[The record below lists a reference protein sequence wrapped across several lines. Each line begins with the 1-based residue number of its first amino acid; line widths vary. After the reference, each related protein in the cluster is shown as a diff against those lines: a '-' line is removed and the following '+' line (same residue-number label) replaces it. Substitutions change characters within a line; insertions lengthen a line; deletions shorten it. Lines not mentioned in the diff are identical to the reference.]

1 MISAEGWMSMALTF
15 CWCVR
20 AAKLGE
26 NSPMTTHKLYLRHLL
41 LSRSD
46 WMERR
51 LFDGAARNG
60 YGDLTPAM
68 ARLCAH
74 LAGRPLSLSELAR
87 RLTVSRQAVHKLA
100 AETANLGYVEFVDS
114 EQDAR
119 VKLLRFTL
127 KGWDMAESARQELEA
142 IEAQLIE
149 QLGADKVDLLKDVLA
164 MPWSADER
172 ARGRRG

>member
-1 MISAEGWMSMALTF
+1 
-15 CWCVR
+15 
-20 AAKLGE
+20 
-26 NSPMTTHKLYLRHLL
+26 MTQTKLYLRHLL

-68 ARLCAH
+68 SRMCAH

-100 AETANLGYVEFVDS
+100 AETANLGYIEFVDS

-119 VKLLRFTL
+119 VKLLRFTD
-127 KGWDMAESARQELEA
+127 KGKAMAESARKELEA
-142 IEAQLIE
+142 IEAQLTE
-149 QLGADKVDLLKDVLA
+149 QVGADQVDLLKQLLA
-164 MPWSADER
+164 MPWSTEER
-172 ARGRRG
+172 ERGRRG

>member
-1 MISAEGWMSMALTF
+1 M
-15 CWCVR
+15 
-20 AAKLGE
+20 
-26 NSPMTTHKLYLRHLL
+26 LYLRHLL

-68 ARLCAH
+68 SRLCAH

-100 AETANLGYVEFVDS
+100 TETASLGYVELVDS

-119 VKLLRFTL
+119 VKLLRFTR
-127 KGWDMAESARQELEA
+127 KGQDMADAARRELEA
-142 IEAQLIE
+142 IEVQLVE
-149 QLGADKVDLLKDVLA
+149 QIGADKMDVLKSLLA
-164 MPWSADER
+164 MPWAAEER
-172 ARGRRG
+172 ERGRRG

>member
-1 MISAEGWMSMALTF
+1 
-15 CWCVR
+15 
-20 AAKLGE
+20 
-26 NSPMTTHKLYLRHLL
+26 MTLNMLYLRHLL

-68 ARLCAH
+68 SRLCAH

-100 AETANLGYVEFVDS
+100 TETANLGYVELVDS

-119 VKLLRFTL
+119 VKLLRFTP
-127 KGWDMAESARQELEA
+127 KGRDMADSARRELEA
-142 IEAQLIE
+142 IEAQLAE
-149 QLGADKVDLLKDVLA
+149 QIGVDNMDALKNLLA
-164 MPWSADER
+164 MPWAAEESE
-172 ARGRRG
+172 RGRRG

>member
-1 MISAEGWMSMALTF
+1 
-15 CWCVR
+15 
-20 AAKLGE
+20 
-26 NSPMTTHKLYLRHLL
+26 MTPNMLYLRHLL

-68 ARLCAH
+68 SRLCAH

-100 AETANLGYVEFVDS
+100 TETASLGYVELVDS

-119 VKLLRFTL
+119 VKLLRFTR
-127 KGWDMAESARQELEA
+127 KGQDMADAARRELEA
-142 IEAQLIE
+142 IEVQLVE
-149 QLGADKVDLLKDVLA
+149 QIGADKMDVLKSLLA
-164 MPWSADER
+164 MPWAAEER
-172 ARGRRG
+172 ERGRRG

>member
-1 MISAEGWMSMALTF
+1 VAPGSGL
-15 CWCVR
+15 R
-20 AAKLGE
+20 E
-26 NSPMTTHKLYLRHLL
+26 NPGMTPHKLYLRHLL

-46 WMERR
+46 WMEQR

-60 YGDLTPAM
+60 YGDLSPAM

-100 AETANLGYVEFVDS
+100 AETAKLGYIEFVDS

-127 KGWDMAESARQELEA
+127 KGWDMAESARNELEA
-142 IEAQLIE
+142 IEARLADQI
-149 QLGADKVDLLKDVLA
+149 GADKLALLKELLA
-164 MPWSADER
+164 MPWTQEER
-172 ARGRRG
+172 EKGRRR